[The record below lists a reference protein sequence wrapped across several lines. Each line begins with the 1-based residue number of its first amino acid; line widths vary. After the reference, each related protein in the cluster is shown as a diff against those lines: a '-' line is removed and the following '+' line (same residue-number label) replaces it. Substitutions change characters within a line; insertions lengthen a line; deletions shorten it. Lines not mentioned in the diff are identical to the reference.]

1 MSKTVL
7 TTPVIS
13 LVFHWI
19 ALFFAKVLHWKL
31 ATDAP
36 DIKKAVLI
44 GAPHTS
50 NWDFLAMLMG
60 ILIWRLD
67 VRWIGKHTLFIGPMG
82 PVMRWLGGIPI
93 NRRQSRDTVE
103 QLVDYF
109 NQQEQLLIVIA
120 PEGTRKAVEQWH
132 TGFYHIACN
141 ANVPIVMTYI
151 DYKEKVIGVEAVE
164 MPSGDVEKD
173 IARYQAFYKTKA
185 AYKPENYF
193 GG

>member
-13 LVFHWI
+13 IVFRWI
-19 ALFFAKVLHWKL
+19 AMFFAKVLHWKL
-31 ATDAP
+31 VSEAP
-36 DIKKAVLI
+36 GVNKAVLI

-50 NWDFLAMLMG
+50 NWDFLVMLMG

-67 VRWIGKHTLFIGPMG
+67 VRWVGKHTLFLGPMG
-82 PVMRWLGGIPI
+82 PIMRWLGGIPI
-93 NRRQSRDTVE
+93 NRGKSQDTVG

-109 NQQEQLLIVIA
+109 NQQEQLLILIA

-141 ANVPIVMTYI
+141 ANVPIVVTYL
-151 DYKEKVIGVEAVE
+151 DYKEKAIGVEAIEV
-164 MPSGDVEKD
+164 PSGDVQKD
-173 IARYQAFYKTKA
+173 IARYQTFYKTKT

-193 GG
+193 SN